1 MQKPLIRFGVF
12 SVFLC
17 LSTWTSFVHSQS
29 LTSKPLRIVVG
40 PGPDVLA
47 RIISDKWSE
56 MYGVPLIVDQKPAAG
71 GIVAGDYVAK
81 SPPDGTTLLLT
92 TGSFTINSVLQ
103 AGAPYQFKRD
113 LSPVSLLATLP
124 FILVVNSNSPFNNL
138 QSLIAFAKSNPGKL
152 NYASAGNGT
161 PPHLSGEM
169 LKQMASINMV
179 HVPYKTAALGMT
191 DLLGSQ
197 VDLMFVPA
205 PTALPMI
212 KADKLKAL
220 AVSGSKRYLALPQV
234 PTIAES
240 GYPQFS
246 MVGWNGI
253 HVPSKTPKNSIEQLN
268 SNMVQ
273 ILNMPDVQSKA
284 QAAGFDL
291 VGSSVEE
298 FNQFVNLDLD
308 KITKVIKQS
317 NIQAD

>member
-1 MQKPLIRFGVF
+1 M
-12 SVFLC
+12 
-17 LSTWTSFVHSQS
+17 
-29 LTSKPLRIVVG
+29 VG

-268 SNMVQ
+268 SNMVK